1 MLEGFIM
8 DNTIIAPVIVDIS
21 GYVAEA
27 RRALVQGIGK
37 TGELIEGYANALTRS
52 YGKAWYE
59 LVGKDA
65 KGIKIER
72 ETFNVDMSELKKLD
86 GSYRYPKLAD
96 GKYSPSLNTMW
107 QRVKEAAGYKTAD
120 KVSGSTSNS
129 DRNLADLKTIVNRI
143 LADEE
148 NGVVQNWSD
157 SKGALMS
164 IFETHGGDIGKLG
177 K

>member
-8 DNTIIAPVIVDIS
+8 DNTIIAPATVDIS

-37 TGELIEGYANALTRS
+37 TGELIEGYANALTKS
-52 YGKAWYE
+52 HGKAWYE

-65 KGIKIER
+65 KGIRIER
-72 ETFNVDMSELKKLD
+72 ETFNAEMSELKKLN

-107 QRVKEAAGYKTAD
+107 QRVKEAAGYVTAD

-129 DRNLADLKTIVNRI
+129 DRNLADLKTIINRI

-148 NGVVQNWSD
+148 NSVVQNWSD
-157 SKGALMS
+157 SKGSLMG
-164 IFETHGGDIGKLG
+164 IFTAHGGDIGKLG
-177 K
+177 Q